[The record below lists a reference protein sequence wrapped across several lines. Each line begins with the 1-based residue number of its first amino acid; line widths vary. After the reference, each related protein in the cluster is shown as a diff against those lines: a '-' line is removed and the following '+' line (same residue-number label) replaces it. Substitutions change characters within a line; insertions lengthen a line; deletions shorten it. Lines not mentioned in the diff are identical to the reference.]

1 MLSGWEKAVFY
12 QYCMNQG
19 YLKAKVINEYSYDTS
34 YDNYIWALRLTPLF
48 ITMILPLVEFTIYT
62 TIIWHLWKHDKRSVE
77 NQTITNRMRQDR
89 TNKNV
94 ITLSGQAGTFVVEFV
109 VTIYVIINVKYLS
122 IADPSLMPII
132 LTITNTVLSI
142 SQFVTSHELKR
153 FVKSV
158 WYKTIVPNFKRE

>member
-12 QYCMNQG
+12 QYCMDQG
-19 YLKAKVINEYSYDTS
+19 HLKAKVINEHSYDST

-48 ITMILPLVEFTIYT
+48 ITMILPLAEFTIYT
-62 TIIWHLWKHDKRSVE
+62 AISWHLWKHDKRSVE
-77 NQTITNRMRQDR
+77 NKTITNRMRRDR
-89 TNKNV
+89 NDKNV
-94 ITLSGQAGTFVVEFV
+94 ITLSGQAGTFVVELI
-109 VTIYVIINVKYLS
+109 VTIYVIIHVKNLS

-158 WYKTIVPNFKRE
+158 WYESILPHFKRE